1 MKKIKIFVG
10 ALLCMN
16 LLTISGCDKVVHS
29 AVVEEKDKTVVK
41 TEENKEKETVQKTVT
56 EQVQAPKT
64 YQTTIQSDLRSA
76 ERTDQENSMKFTLTA
91 DAPIEVPDV
100 DAICLK
106 NELCYPCNTGKQ
118 RSYPSSVP
126 VWGRRP
132 IQSFFYSKENQ

>member
-1 MKKIKIFVG
+1 MRKDEKEMKKIKIFVG

-76 ERTDQENSMKFTLTA
+76 ERTDQENPMKFTLTA

-106 NELCYPCNTGKQ
+106 NVK
-118 RSYPSSVP
+118 
-126 VWGRRP
+126 
-132 IQSFFYSKENQ
+132 K

>member
-1 MKKIKIFVG
+1 MRKDEKEMKKIKIFVG

-56 EQVQAPKT
+56 EHVQAPKT

-76 ERTDQENSMKFTLTA
+76 D
-91 DAPIEVPDV
+91 
-100 DAICLK
+100 
-106 NELCYPCNTGKQ
+106 
-118 RSYPSSVP
+118 RSAGCGCHMPEKCKKSDN
-126 VWGRRP
+126 
-132 IQSFFYSKENQ
+132 F